1 MEISIDRSCA
11 WAKQSRV
18 QTISLKTF
26 LSPWTILGLFW
37 ALSCDLG
44 ALSGRFGCVLRVF
57 CLSCFCCFFA
67 AAAARDR
74 TAAGGNRTADL
85 EEASRAPDHRAN
97 RGATT
102 KHARQRGEGFFIAL
116 LITTGS

>member
-1 MEISIDRSCA
+1 MYCGSF
-11 WAKQSRV
+11 V
-18 QTISLKTF
+18 YL
-26 LSPWTILGLFW
+26 
-37 ALSCDLG
+37 
-44 ALSGRFGCVLRVF
+44 VF
-57 CLSCFCCFFA
+57 VVFFA

-116 LITTGS
+116 LIATGS